1 MISEARQAQIM
12 YGALNYL
19 RSLTPIKTG
28 NLRYNA
34 TNIESLGE
42 GKWRLYID
50 ENIAP
55 YMKYTEEPWE
65 QKTIKMGN
73 FKKGGIIERM
83 RTWKNPNQGW
93 FQKASDRVAMYI
105 STQLRGTLKREKN
118 NIIKEYLI
126 KNFAGRTFEL
136 SDGIEATVNK
146 KDVDKLSNKVD
157 DKRIAQLTEFNEIIK
172 KATFSHTT
180 ENVDHNKFS
189 KFRYYK
195 CKVRFKGD
203 DNEIWL
209 NVGFH
214 KHLQDWHIYA
224 ITSIK

>member
-28 NLRYNA
+28 NLRHNA

-93 FQKASDRVAMYI
+93 FQRASDRVAMYI
-105 STQLRGTLKREKN
+105 STQLHGTLKRGE
-118 NIIKEYLI
+118 
-126 KNFAGRTFEL
+126 
-136 SDGIEATVNK
+136 
-146 KDVDKLSNKVD
+146 
-157 DKRIAQLTEFNEIIK
+157 
-172 KATFSHTT
+172 
-180 ENVDHNKFS
+180 
-189 KFRYYK
+189 
-195 CKVRFKGD
+195 
-203 DNEIWL
+203 
-209 NVGFH
+209 
-214 KHLQDWHIYA
+214 
-224 ITSIK
+224 